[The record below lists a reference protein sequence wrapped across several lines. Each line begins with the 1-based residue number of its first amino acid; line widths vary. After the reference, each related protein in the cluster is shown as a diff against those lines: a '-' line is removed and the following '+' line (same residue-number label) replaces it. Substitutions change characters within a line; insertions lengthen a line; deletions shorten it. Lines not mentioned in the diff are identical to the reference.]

1 MWRRRH
7 KQSALSRQL
16 ALARLEEAL
25 VRVEESQ
32 RNESQRNES
41 QRSDEEPGVPGP
53 GGRANRTQAAPS
65 RDVSIPAQRS
75 SGRAAQLV
83 YGFFQARGRDGRD
96 G

>member
-32 RNESQRNES
+32 RNESQR
-41 QRSDEEPGVPGP
+41 SDEEPGASGP
-53 GGRANRTQAAPS
+53 GGQAARAQTEPS
-65 RDVSIPAQRS
+65 RDLSVPAQRS
-75 SGRAAQLV
+75 SGRAAQLRHV
-83 YGFFQARGRDGRD
+83 FFLARGHDGRD

>member
-1 MWRRRH
+1 MWRRKH

-25 VRVEESQ
+25 VRVE
-32 RNESQRNES
+32 ES

>member
-1 MWRRRH
+1 MWRRKH

-32 RNESQRNES
+32 H
-41 QRSDEEPGVPGP
+41 SDEEPGVPGP

-83 YGFFQARGRDGRD
+83 NAFFQARGRDGRD

>member
-1 MWRRRH
+1 MWRRH

-25 VRVEESQ
+25 GRVEESQ
-32 RNESQRNES
+32 RN
-41 QRSDEEPGVPGP
+41 DEEPGAPGP
-53 GGRANRTQAAPS
+53 GGPANRTQAERS

-75 SGRAAQLV
+75 TGLAAQLMHA
-83 YGFFQARGRDGRD
+83 FFQARGHDGRD

>member
-25 VRVEESQ
+25 IRVEESQ
-32 RNESQRNES
+32 RSG
-41 QRSDEEPGVPGP
+41 EEPGAPGS
-53 GGRANRTQAAPS
+53 GGHAHTEPS
-65 RDVSIPAQRS
+65 RIPAQRS
-75 SGRAAQLV
+75 SGRAAQLMHA
-83 YGFFQARGRDGRD
+83 FFQARTHDGRD

>member
-25 VRVEESQ
+25 GRVEESQ
-32 RNESQRNES
+32 RN
-41 QRSDEEPGVPGP
+41 DEE
-53 GGRANRTQAAPS
+53 QAEPAP
-65 RDVSIPAQRS
+65 DVSIPAQRN
-75 SGRAAQLV
+75 SGRAAQLRHA
-83 YGFFQARGRDGRD
+83 FFQARGHDGRD

>member
-25 VRVEESQ
+25 GRVEESQ
-32 RNESQRNES
+32 R
-41 QRSDEEPGVPGP
+41 SDEKPGAPGQ
-53 GGRANRTQAAPS
+53 ANRTQAEPS
-65 RDVSIPAQRS
+65 HDLSIPAQRS
-75 SGRAAQLV
+75 SGRAAQLMHA
-83 YGFFQARGRDGRD
+83 FFQARGHDGRD

>member
-1 MWRRRH
+1 MWRRKH

-25 VRVEESQ
+25 VRVE
-32 RNESQRNES
+32 ES

-83 YGFFQARGRDGRD
+83 HGFFQARGRDGRD

>member
-25 VRVEESQ
+25 VRVE
-32 RNESQRNES
+32 ESQRNES